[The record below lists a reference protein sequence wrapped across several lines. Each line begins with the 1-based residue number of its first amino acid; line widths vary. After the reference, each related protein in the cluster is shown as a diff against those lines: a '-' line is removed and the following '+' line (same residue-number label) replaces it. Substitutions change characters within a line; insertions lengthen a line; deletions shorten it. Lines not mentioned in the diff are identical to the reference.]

1 MLTVVLR
8 CKVMASIAERTIV
21 TTFQEIAVQP
31 AQIPY
36 NVVAQLQ
43 TAGLYFLVTSFH
55 PVKLRIFS

>member
-21 TTFQEIAVQP
+21 TTFQEIAAQP

-36 NVVAQLQ
+36 NVVAELE
-43 TAGLYFLVTSFH
+43 TLGLYFLVTCFH
-55 PVKLRIFS
+55 PVKLQLFC

>member
-8 CKVMASIAERTIV
+8 CKIMASIAKRTIV
-21 TTFQEIAVQP
+21 TTFQEIAVLP

-43 TAGLYFLVTSFH
+43 TAGHTTCVA
-55 PVKLRIFS
+55 KENG